1 MPDGD
6 ISSEWEDFAA
16 SVTHTTYY
24 PLSWEDDRDGVSATR
39 VLATVTSRH
48 AGYACPDGH
57 IFSDLSTVEATSGVP
72 TTRRDKSE
80 MHKDD
85 KAEVKDLYGT
95 DAQKNL
101 WHELVRLDIA
111 KSPDSS
117 TYDKRKVYINP
128 RWDLEFQLNEIRKGK
143 TTKRVKKAR

>member
-16 SVTHTTYY
+16 SVTHRQYQL
-24 PLSWEDDRDGVSATR
+24 LSHTADEAGLEATI
-39 VLATVTSRH
+39 VINSWDVRH
-48 AGYACPDGH
+48 AGKNCPDGYV
-57 IFSDLSTVEATSGVP
+57 FTDMSTVEATTNVP
-72 TTRRDKSE
+72 NTRKDMSE
-80 MHKDD
+80 MHEDD
-85 KAEVKDLYGT
+85 KTEAKDLYGT

-117 TYDKRKVYINP
+117 TYDERKVYVNP
-128 RWDLEFQLNEIRKGK
+128 RWDLVHQLEEIRKGK
-143 TTKRVKKAR
+143 VTKRIKKAR